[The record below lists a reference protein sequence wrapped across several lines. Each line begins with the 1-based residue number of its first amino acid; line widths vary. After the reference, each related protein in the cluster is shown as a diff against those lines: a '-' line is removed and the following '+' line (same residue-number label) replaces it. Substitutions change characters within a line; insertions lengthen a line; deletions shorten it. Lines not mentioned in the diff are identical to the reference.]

1 MKEKKVLN
9 SEVIESQTLLE
20 LPDRRLMQA
29 GNEYTINIAVQVIT
43 IILAF
48 LS

>member
-9 SEVIESQTLLE
+9 PEIIESQTLLE

-29 GNEYTINIAVQVIT
+29 SNESTINIAVQVIT
-43 IILAF
+43 IILGF
-48 LS
+48 F